1 MAHKT
6 KIDGADY
13 EVSVGRVMM
22 DYTNYNI
29 AIGKTRVD
37 GVVYDVSCGC
47 LVEIQTSY
55 SMFGNFYGSIE
66 IDGNPVGIPPKPEG
80 FEPNRETISVP
91 YGATMTC
98 KAKASAFASEEVPY
112 TAYISVNEKRVAE
125 SNVSGTVLE
134 YTHTIQSNLLIK
146 IVMQGGI
153 LDFADGIEIY
163 EK

>member
-6 KIDGADY
+6 KIDGTDY

-29 AIGKTRVD
+29 TIGKTRVD

-47 LVEIQTSY
+47 LVTIQTFY
-55 SMFGNFYGSIE
+55 SMFGQFKGSIE
-66 IDGNPVGIPPKPEG
+66 IDGNPVSIPQKPEG
-80 FEPNRETISVP
+80 MKPNSKTISVP

-98 KAKASAFASEEVPY
+98 KAKVIGLVDELEYS
-112 TAYISVNEKRVAE
+112 AYISVNGKRVAE

-134 YTHTIQSNLLIK
+134 YTHTIQSNLLIEIK
-146 IVMQGGI
+146 IQGGI

-163 EK
+163 EQ